1 MEDASAIADEEHG
14 GEGGGEGEVAGDDAT
29 CSSTVIHLSSVSKW
43 VTPREVK
50 HHLSSALSIT
60 GIRSVK
66 KQHKHDYC
74 FVHFESVACRDA
86 AITALDGHVW
96 KGRAVQ
102 ARPARALDPGRFMK
116 RRLDETDGGGSSA
129 APDAKRP
136 AGPDGAPSSEAPE
149 PTRSAADAV
158 APLYA
163 MPYADQ
169 LELKRRNML
178 KALRKLPVAMGR
190 AAKGAAKGGE
200 QTASQAAEWKDAA
213 WLQPAHLKAHEWGP
227 CPLAQVSPSP
237 VVHGYRN
244 KCEFSYGRDAE
255 GRPVIGFQLGRSRL
269 GNHLVG
275 EPSGCPNVPPEML
288 ALVAAAQASLDG
300 SSLPPYDK
308 MSGEGFWRQLLVR
321 QAFGGSGEPALL
333 AVVAVQSA
341 GAPADIVSSELDALT
356 AALRKSSSR
365 LSVAAQ
371 TSDGRGEVTAE
382 GAPTRSLLG
391 EPWLEEHLLGLRFR
405 ISPAAFFQATS
416 WGFCAPAVPPRRHSR
431 PLVQPRRGASQV
443 NTGGAETL
451 VSLLRAQCGL
461 TPRTTLLDVCC
472 GTGTLGLALA
482 SSVHR
487 VVGIEINAD
496 AVDDARRNAELNG
509 VANAQ
514 ASPPRP
520 RGAPPVAFATD
531 AAPTWQFVCGKAEAQ
546 IRGVLSAIPP
556 DADVVAVVDPPRAGL
571 HKDVLKARA
580 QPMAAAGGHTRYAAS
595 LTETA
600 ARVAGAARVPSD
612 LPAGVRLVPRALVR
626 RQRGLSVPAALG
638 QLRRHAVRSVARV
651 ARRPLPS
658 HGAVRAGGAPGEG
671 RGRGAH
677 RGRRR
682 RGDRGELSCVWE

>member
-1 MEDASAIADEEHG
+1 M
-14 GEGGGEGEVAGDDAT
+14 
-29 CSSTVIHLSSVSKW
+29 
-43 VTPREVK
+43 
-50 HHLSSALSIT
+50 
-60 GIRSVK
+60 
-66 KQHKHDYC
+66 
-74 FVHFESVACRDA
+74 
-86 AITALDGHVW
+86 
-96 KGRAVQ
+96 
-102 ARPARALDPGRFMK
+102 
-116 RRLDETDGGGSSA
+116 
-129 APDAKRP
+129 
-136 AGPDGAPSSEAPE
+136 
-149 PTRSAADAV
+149 
-158 APLYA
+158 PL
-163 MPYADQ
+163 
-169 LELKRRNML
+169 
-178 KALRKLPVAMGR
+178 
-190 AAKGAAKGGE
+190 
-200 QTASQAAEWKDAA
+200 
-213 WLQPAHLKAHEWGP
+213 
-227 CPLAQVSPSP
+227 
-237 VVHGYRN
+237 
-244 KCEFSYGRDAE
+244 
-255 GRPVIGFQLGRSRL
+255 
-269 GNHLVG
+269 
-275 EPSGCPNVPPEML
+275 
-288 ALVAAAQASLDG
+288 
-300 SSLPPYDK
+300 
-308 MSGEGFWRQLLVR
+308 
-321 QAFGGSGEPALL
+321 
-333 AVVAVQSA
+333 
-341 GAPADIVSSELDALT
+341 
-356 AALRKSSSR
+356 
-365 LSVAAQ
+365 
-371 TSDGRGEVTAE
+371 
-382 GAPTRSLLG
+382 
-391 EPWLEEHLLGLRFR
+391 
-405 ISPAAFFQATS
+405 
-416 WGFCAPAVPPRRHSR
+416 RRHSR

-520 RGAPPVAFATD
+520 RGAPPVAFATE
-531 AAPTWQFVCGKAEAQ
+531 AASTWQFVCGKAEAQ

-677 RGRRR
+677 RGRQR